1 MSKLS
6 FRPRVPFTAASA
18 IGQYVPVTLL
28 GAASS
33 LDDTVIRA
41 GSVNEFPV
49 GFTIATIA
57 TYGNPVSVLLGG
69 IAKGIAAASLGNGA
83 QVAVGSTNGR
93 LIPLLA
99 SGLSTAIG
107 SALGAAGLRFS
118 VGFALEDAVDG
129 GEFKVL
135 LNPIQI
141 V

>member
-1 MSKLS
+1 MSKLQ
-6 FRPRVPFTAASA
+6 FRPRVAFTAASA
-18 IGQYVPVTLL
+18 INQFVPVTLL

-33 LDDTVIRA
+33 IDDNVIRA
-41 GSVNEFPV
+41 GSVNQFPI
-49 GFTIATIA
+49 GFTIATVPSA
-57 TYGNPVSVLLGG
+57 GNPVSVLLGG
-69 IAKGIAAASLGNGA
+69 IAKAIAAASLGNGA

-118 VGFALEDAVDG
+118 VGFALEDAADG
-129 GEFKVL
+129 AEFKVL